1 MLAAA
6 PLDHHQRH
14 ALNHYVLT
22 GHARHLDGYQGE
34 YDSPSD
40 DTPPHETDKW
50 RKQAFNQ
57 AAGVVLADFPSSI
70 QPRSIPAAE
79 PATPPRG
86 LPRRKSSGQQSPGS
100 GSTLPTNS
108 RTEPTAP
115 RDIYNWRQT
124 VPIGCPPPEHIPWTG
139 QVSEDDSVIDLA
151 PDPDAM
157 SAAATPS
164 SLPPA
169 SGNVEIYQWRYEN
182 YVDWWRNKMATQ
194 QTIQG
199 VVSPPPQINEIASSS
214 SSNSSVVSKTA
225 PKRAATAPAAARS
238 VEVMEARQ
246 PPTLTIPPPPPAFP
260 EPQVIRVVEIPS
272 VQVPPAKERR
282 PSHDNMKR
290 VYYRLISPRNEPI
303 PVRDSSRMIGM
314 SGDKSLGVL
323 FLENPTSYRVRDL
336 MTHILSR
343 ECSHTTSPGPTRTS
357 PRLQKKFAEQ
367 NGLPPSLRS
376 PTGGSFAVQQ
386 QQSTAPVMVTKAKIK
401 LYYDMKGSSGA
412 SSRGRLS
419 LKRRRLKENDLLP
432 SGVGRDEGSALIVEL
447 VREEV
452 TPPVPTV
459 RGPSRPGPMRRGMAS
474 MIRGLASG
482 IRSVGDGLAKCA
494 DCLSGSAARSK
505 AGSRKGQ

>member
-6 PLDHHQRH
+6 PLDHQRH

-40 DTPPHETDKW
+40 ETPPHDTDRW

-57 AAGVVLADFPSSI
+57 QAGVVLADFPSSI
-70 QPRSIPAAE
+70 LPRSLPTE
-79 PATPPRG
+79 PVTPPRG
-86 LPRRKSSGQQSPGS
+86 LARRKSSGQQSPGS
-100 GSTLPTNS
+100 TSTLPTNS

-115 RDIYNWRQT
+115 RDIFTWRQG
-124 VPIGCPPPEHIPWTG
+124 VSLGCQPPEHVPWIG
-139 QVSEDDSVIDLA
+139 QVNEDESVVDLA
-151 PDPDAM
+151 PDPDAL
-157 SAAATPS
+157 SSAATPS

-194 QTIQG
+194 QGIQG

-214 SSNSSVVSKTA
+214 SSSSGRKTA
-225 PKRAATAPAAARS
+225 PKRAATAPATARS
-238 VEVMEARQ
+238 VDVKEARM
-246 PPTLTIPPPPPAFP
+246 PPTLTIPPPPALP

-282 PSHDNMKR
+282 PSNDNLKR

-303 PVRDSSRMIGM
+303 SVRESSRMIGM
-314 SGDKSLGVL
+314 SGDMSMGVL

-343 ECSHTTSPGPTRTS
+343 ECSHTTSPATSRTS
-357 PRLQKKFAEQ
+357 PRLQKKFTEQ
-367 NGLPPSLRS
+367 NGVPPTLRS
-376 PTGGSFAVQQ
+376 PTTGSFAQQ
-386 QQSTAPVMVTKAKIK
+386 QQTVAPTVITKAKIK
-401 LYYDMKGSSGA
+401 IYYDTKGSSSA
-412 SSRGRLS
+412 STRGRLS

-432 SGVGRDEGSALIVEL
+432 SGAGRDETSPLIVEL

-452 TPPVPTV
+452 TPPIPNVK
-459 RGPSRPGPMRRGMAS
+459 GASRPGPVRRGVAS
-474 MIRGLASG
+474 VIRGLASG

-494 DCLSGSAARSK
+494 DCLSGSAARSR

>member
-22 GHARHLDGYQGE
+22 GHARHLDGYQGD

-40 DTPPHETDKW
+40 ETPPHDTDRW

-57 AAGVVLADFPSSI
+57 QAGVVLADFPSSI
-70 QPRSIPAAE
+70 QPRSIPTE

-86 LPRRKSSGQQSPGS
+86 LPHRKSSGQQSPGS
-100 GSTLPTNS
+100 ASTLPTNS

-115 RDIYNWRQT
+115 RDISTWRQG
-124 VPIGCPPPEHIPWTG
+124 VSLGCQPPEHIPWTG
-139 QVSEDDSVIDLA
+139 QVSEDESVVDLA
-151 PDPDAM
+151 PDPEAL
-157 SAAATPS
+157 SSVATPS

-194 QTIQG
+194 QSIQG
-199 VVSPPPQINEIASSS
+199 VVSPPPQINEVASSS
-214 SSNSSVVSKTA
+214 SSSAASIPKTA

-238 VEVMEARQ
+238 IEVAEARM

-282 PSHDNMKR
+282 PSNDNLKR

-303 PVRDSSRMIGM
+303 SVRDSSRMIGM
-314 SGDKSLGVL
+314 SGDKSMGVL
-323 FLENPTSYRVRDL
+323 FLENPNSYRVRDL

-343 ECSHTTSPGPTRTS
+343 ECSHTTTPGPSRTS
-357 PRLQKKFAEQ
+357 PRLQKKFTEQ
-367 NGLPPSLRS
+367 NGVPPSLRS
-376 PTGGSFAVQQ
+376 PTTGSFAVQQ
-386 QQSTAPVMVTKAKIK
+386 QQSVAPTVVTKAKIK
-401 LYYDMKGSSGA
+401 LYYDMRGSSSA
-412 SSRGRLS
+412 STRGQIS

-432 SGVGRDEGSALIVEL
+432 SGAGRDEASALVVEL

-452 TPPVPTV
+452 TPPVPNV
-459 RGPSRPGPMRRGMAS
+459 KGPSRPGPVRRGVAS